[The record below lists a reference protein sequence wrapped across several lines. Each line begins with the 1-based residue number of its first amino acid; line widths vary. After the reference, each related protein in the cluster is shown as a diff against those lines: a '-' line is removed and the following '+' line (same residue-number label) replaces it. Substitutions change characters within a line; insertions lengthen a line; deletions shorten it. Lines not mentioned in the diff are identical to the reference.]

1 LDLDVSRLKRT
12 LTNVAIGV
20 VIAIAVH
27 TFHDSAIIS
36 RTENIAMDFMI
47 NWSQGMVSDD
57 SKAVPFVF
65 IDIDEQSYQAWGEPG
80 TIPKDKL
87 ALLLKFANSGDP
99 SIVVVD
105 VDSSVRGKKYSEE
118 ESEINSLIAA
128 VRGSGDESRSLAN
141 PTPLNL
147 FVRGFRKRLDNQSI
161 YPEVKKSV
169 LESTLDPELGV
180 HSASPLFERD
190 LYDHRVRRWRLL
202 ETACSEDS
210 GVVIPSVQ
218 LITVANLY
226 LKSTSLNPL
235 YEALQTHRPLTCN
248 SPPANPEPDVM
259 LGTEKIILLADRLN
273 DRIIYKLPWAQGS
286 FDSNRIE
293 SVQHKGKTV
302 PLAIRLSADTVAK
315 NIERLDPALLDD
327 RIVVIGS
334 SFSENRDSYLTPVG
348 AMPGAVVLIN
358 AIHSLLQYGQIQ
370 RPATWIIFCIEIVL
384 ILVVSVLFAMLGSY
398 AAKVVSGLIVLVL
411 LLPATFTLFK
421 YGVWLDFA
429 LPLIGVQLHEMV
441 ARAEATIIKHP
452 S

>member
-1 LDLDVSRLKRT
+1 
-12 LTNVAIGV
+12 
-20 VIAIAVH
+20 
-27 TFHDSAIIS
+27 
-36 RTENIAMDFMI
+36 
-47 NWSQGMVSDD
+47 
-57 SKAVPFVF
+57 
-65 IDIDEQSYQAWGEPG
+65 
-80 TIPKDKL
+80 
-87 ALLLKFANSGDP
+87 
-99 SIVVVD
+99 
-105 VDSSVRGKKYSEE
+105 
-118 ESEINSLIAA
+118 
-128 VRGSGDESRSLAN
+128 
-141 PTPLNL
+141 
-147 FVRGFRKRLDNQSI
+147 
-161 YPEVKKSV
+161 
-169 LESTLDPELGV
+169 
-180 HSASPLFERD
+180 
-190 LYDHRVRRWRLL
+190 
-202 ETACSEDS
+202 
-210 GVVIPSVQ
+210 
-218 LITVANLY
+218 
-226 LKSTSLNPL
+226 
-235 YEALQTHRPLTCN
+235 
-248 SPPANPEPDVM
+248 M